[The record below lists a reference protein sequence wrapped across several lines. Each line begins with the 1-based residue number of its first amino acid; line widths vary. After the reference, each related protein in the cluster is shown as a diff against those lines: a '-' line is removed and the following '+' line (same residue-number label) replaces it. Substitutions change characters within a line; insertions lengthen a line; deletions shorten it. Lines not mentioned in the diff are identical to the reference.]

1 MNYNTNNSELPN
13 GGRSEGEQYL
23 HLNNDTPGNQHVDTL
38 YRHIVFLLTCVVETS
53 AWRRYRRPGDQVV
66 EQVESEVVE
75 GNPHRLEVIE
85 HGGNNGKRPVS
96 VRGERIVETNAL
108 CQDPALGG

>member
-1 MNYNTNNSELPN
+1 M
-13 GGRSEGEQYL
+13 
-23 HLNNDTPGNQHVDTL
+23 
-38 YRHIVFLLTCVVETS
+38 
-53 AWRRYRRPGDQVV
+53 V